1 MEENPN
7 SLSVNPESSGKF
19 NGIKILVAEDEDSS
33 FKVID
38 RILNEYGVDTLRAVN
53 GREAVELVSNS
64 PGIRLIFMDIKMPVM
79 NGIQATRTI
88 KKHNPGLPIIATT
101 AFAMPGDQQVFKEAG
116 CDDYL
121 SKPIKEEKIINLLT
135 KFIS

>member
-7 SLSVNPESSGKF
+7 SPAEITKSPRKF

-38 RILNEYGVDTLRAVN
+38 RILNEYGIDTIRAIN
-53 GREAVELVSNS
+53 GKEAVDLVSIS
-64 PGIRLIFMDIKMPVM
+64 PGIRLVFMDIKMPVM
-79 NGIQATRTI
+79 NGIQATITI
-88 KKHNPGLPIIATT
+88 KKHNPVLPVIATT
-101 AFAMPGDQQVFKEAG
+101 AFAMPGDKQVFKEAG

-121 SKPIKEEKIINLLT
+121 SKPIKEENIFSLLN
-135 KFIS
+135 KYLS